1 MTYNGKDLEKP
12 TCMNVVSVAQTL
24 QINYTSII
32 KKKIGFKQK
41 KKNGRK
47 SIHMYSSYIP
57 KSTSPTYMSLI
68 RNTALIRNDGGGK
81 RFKKIYLA

>member
-1 MTYNGKDLEKP
+1 MTYSGKDLKKP
-12 TCMNVVSVAQTL
+12 TCMNIVSIAQTL

-41 KKNGRK
+41 KNGRK
-47 SIHMYSSYIP
+47 SIRMYSSYIP

-68 RNTALIRNDGGGK
+68 RNTALIRNDGGWGK